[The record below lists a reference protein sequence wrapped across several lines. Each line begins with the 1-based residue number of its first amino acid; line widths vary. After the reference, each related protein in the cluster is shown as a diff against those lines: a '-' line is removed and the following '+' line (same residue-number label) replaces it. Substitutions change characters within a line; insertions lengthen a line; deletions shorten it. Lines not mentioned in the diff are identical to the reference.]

1 MAAQLGVVWEWRKR
15 RTRAR
20 AGGRRSR
27 ESGALVS
34 GRGWMVCLGALVEQQ
49 RERQAGRQ
57 AYADGQGPARYTEY
71 PALGTRVLLR
81 YEAPTAAAAGW
92 QELRQREHAN
102 QPSPAQPAS
111 NITLTAH
118 DGPRCVG
125 SSRAQAGLRLR
136 RREVADADWGEGPAR
151 CGFAMQASARSGCA
165 SRRAR
170 SMSSSGMYG
179 VPCVVCSHVGMAW
192 GQSGQGHGH
201 GRGRGH
207 GHGVWQGKGK
217 ARQGKARHGMAW
229 HGMAIAWPGPRAW
242 VPGEGKEGMATGQDG
257 RRQDETRQD
266 ETRCREGSSFQPTYH
281 LPSLPSIPFPWFP
294 AGAPR
299 EPVRARPAPRERA
312 TSGRAGGWRLANC
325 ACIGC
330 SAQVIQC
337 GRNLKRANCLYLPS
351 SLAHLA
357 NHRRRRVPHHSVME
371 AQPDGSQKKKSP
383 WMAAVAE
390 RNWAGQARQGSC
402 GQTRLPR
409 EARTERESPGK
420 SSFETR

>member
-1 MAAQLGVVWEWRKR
+1 
-15 RTRAR
+15 
-20 AGGRRSR
+20 
-27 ESGALVS
+27 
-34 GRGWMVCLGALVEQQ
+34 
-49 RERQAGRQ
+49 
-57 AYADGQGPARYTEY
+57 
-71 PALGTRVLLR
+71 
-81 YEAPTAAAAGW
+81 
-92 QELRQREHAN
+92 
-102 QPSPAQPAS
+102 
-111 NITLTAH
+111 
-118 DGPRCVG
+118 
-125 SSRAQAGLRLR
+125 
-136 RREVADADWGEGPAR
+136 
-151 CGFAMQASARSGCA
+151 
-165 SRRAR
+165 
-170 SMSSSGMYG
+170 
-179 VPCVVCSHVGMAW
+179 
-192 GQSGQGHGH
+192 
-201 GRGRGH
+201 
-207 GHGVWQGKGK
+207 
-217 ARQGKARHGMAW
+217 MAW

-351 SLAHLA
+351 SLSHLA
-357 NHRRRRVPHHSVME
+357 NHSRRRVPHHSVME

-402 GQTRLPR
+402 GRDMQRAYPGKQGQSARVQARAASRLGDDGHGSDYLLFRLQRASAGRTAALPCLGCLPGPPAVFLLLLRCSSTIPWIPSSPPQSPSFPSHPHPGGPAPAQPFFSCRRSDGWTDGGPCPMFMPRRWHPRTHARPRTTTTHLSTHTPVPQQPSPAQPSASRKAPAHAWWPVTWSRRLPPPPPSFQASLCPR
-409 EARTERESPGK
+409 LATTATTTSTLSDGARQHR
-420 SSFETR
+420 

>member
-217 ARQGKARHGMAW
+217 ARQGPVTKRKD
-229 HGMAIAWPGPRAW
+229 
-242 VPGEGKEGMATGQDG
+242 E
-257 RRQDETRQD
+257 RQL
-266 ETRCREGSSFQPTYH
+266 S
-281 LPSLPSIPFPWFP
+281 
-294 AGAPR
+294 
-299 EPVRARPAPRERA
+299 
-312 TSGRAGGWRLANC
+312 
-325 ACIGC
+325 
-330 SAQVIQC
+330 
-337 GRNLKRANCLYLPS
+337 
-351 SLAHLA
+351 
-357 NHRRRRVPHHSVME
+357 
-371 AQPDGSQKKKSP
+371 
-383 WMAAVAE
+383 
-390 RNWAGQARQGSC
+390 
-402 GQTRLPR
+402 
-409 EARTERESPGK
+409 
-420 SSFETR
+420 